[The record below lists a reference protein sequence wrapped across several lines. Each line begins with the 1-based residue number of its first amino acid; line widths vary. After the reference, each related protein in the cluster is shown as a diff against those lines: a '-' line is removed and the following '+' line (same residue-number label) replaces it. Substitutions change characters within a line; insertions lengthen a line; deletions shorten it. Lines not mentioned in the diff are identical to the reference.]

1 MLARP
6 TAIEFL
12 CVGFS
17 DRNIVTYY
25 SLLIFLKF
33 KLYIIIIQTQK
44 SSSYVSA
51 YYSWER
57 FFMFFDSGILL
68 FDCRFCWYW
77 GICRVK
83 SSKLLARIF
92 LFVICL
98 WISMVVTTTPNNQET
113 TRKNTQN
120 KTWNTTTHRGEGKWS
135 FEIITREKNLR
146 RWNMERKGSFEI
158 TTREKES
165 QKMKRGTKRE
175 LWDYHQRK
183 KIT

>member
-12 CVGFS
+12 CVGFC

-83 SSKLLARIF
+83 SSRLLASIF
-92 LFVICL
+92 LFVFCL
-98 WISMVVTTTPNNQET
+98 WISMVVITTPNNQET

-120 KTWNTTTHRGEGKWS
+120 KTWNTTTHRDEGKWS
-135 FEIITREKNLR
+135 FEIITREK
-146 RWNMERKGSFEI
+146 
-158 TTREKES
+158 ES
-165 QKMKRGTKRE
+165 
-175 LWDYHQRK
+175 
-183 KIT
+183 